1 MAVAVIILGT
11 LGMIAT
17 VMAVIAFAPV
27 VNILGTNEGENIQYV
42 ENGTITTCGNPPY
55 PERIAD
61 ACRARDATFNAW
73 LVLPMFMLIA
83 IGAWAFLNV
92 TRHDFGQFQ

>member
-1 MAVAVIILGT
+1 MAVAVILLAT

-17 VMAVIAFAPV
+17 VMAVVAFAPV
-27 VNILGTNEGENIQYV
+27 VNILGTNEGDNIKFSD
-42 ENGTITTCGNPPY
+42 NGTDTFCGNPPY
-55 PERIAD
+55 PEEIAD

-83 IGAWAFLNV
+83 IGTWAFLAV
-92 TRHDFGQFQ
+92 TRRDFGQFN